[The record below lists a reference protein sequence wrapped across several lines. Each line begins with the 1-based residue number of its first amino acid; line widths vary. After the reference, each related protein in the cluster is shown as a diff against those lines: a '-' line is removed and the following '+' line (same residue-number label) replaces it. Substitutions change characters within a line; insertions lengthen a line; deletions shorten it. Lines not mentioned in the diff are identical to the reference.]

1 MINLKDF
8 NILGLKISS
17 SAEKKDI
24 AMVTGFNEYIQKIEN
39 ICKTQK
45 GELPSDPYVGSDYYN
60 LIFNPSGIQN
70 LIETDL
76 ENYIQYAIKDISN
89 INVRIKYFNDQ
100 KVIFA
105 IKFSADTY
113 LKNQLMEC
121 TIEVPL
127 Q

>member
-1 MINLKDF
+1 VLFKNF
-8 NILGLKISS
+8 NIYYSNKNEAEVGYHFSLIGHDFKSHLK
-17 SAEKKDI
+17 
-24 AMVTGFNEYIQKIEN
+24 F
-39 ICKTQK
+39 
-45 GELPSDPYVGSDYYN
+45 
-60 LIFNPSGIQN
+60 LIFDSNINDKQN
-70 LIETDL
+70 RLSIETDL
-76 ENYIQYAIKDISN
+76 ENYIQYAIKDINN

>member
-1 MINLKDF
+1 
-8 NILGLKISS
+8 
-17 SAEKKDI
+17 
-24 AMVTGFNEYIQKIEN
+24 
-39 ICKTQK
+39 
-45 GELPSDPYVGSDYYN
+45 VGSDYYN

-76 ENYIQYAIKDISN
+76 ENYIQYAIKDINN